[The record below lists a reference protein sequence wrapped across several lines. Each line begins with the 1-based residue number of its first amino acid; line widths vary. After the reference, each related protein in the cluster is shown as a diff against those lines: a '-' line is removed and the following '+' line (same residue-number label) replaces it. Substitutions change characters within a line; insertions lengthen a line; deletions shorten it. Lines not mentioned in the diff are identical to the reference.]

1 VRSSAQGPGAGLSW
15 LQAIDE
21 PVGANNP
28 RI

>member
-1 VRSSAQGPGAGLSW
+1 VRSSAQGLGAELSW
-15 LQAIDE
+15 FPAIDE